1 MQKGDTALLC
11 CLYKQ
16 KLPGI
21 VMRWIVILMSTLA
34 WTSWA
39 SAEAQTKRAFIVG
52 VGDYADLSDL
62 QKTIGDATGYAEVF
76 SQDLDFEVTKLIDPD
91 TDAFFE
97 AFDTFVD
104 SIQPKDQVAFIFSGH
119 GWASGGENYLALS
132 DAPREGT
139 IRALERKTV
148 SLPTDILE
156 VLKAREPGL
165 VFAIIDACR
174 DNPFDTGTRGMQ
186 RGLVAVP
193 REEGVAVLFAAGAT
207 QTALDRLP
215 TDGAN
220 GSPYSVFTRTL
231 LPKLKDP
238 QTPLARI
245 YEDARTETALLAG
258 SIEHEQRPAMYHEL
272 SIDFCF
278 AGGDQCRVG
287 VTLDQE
293 QSDWL
298 YISSDGYGHV
308 NKCTKYERHLEKYPD
323 GRFAEIAQRNLAAPE
338 CAQRA
343 PSLLERMTQG
353 VSPERP

>member
-1 MQKGDTALLC
+1 
-11 CLYKQ
+11 
-16 KLPGI
+16 
-21 VMRWIVILMSTLA
+21 MRWMILLVLAVFGASTPHL
-34 WTSWA
+34 
-39 SAEAQTKRAFIVG
+39 EAQTKRAFVVG
-52 VGDYADLSDL
+52 VGEYAELSDL
-62 QKTIGDATGYAEVF
+62 QKTIGEAAGYSEVF
-76 SQDLDFEVTKLIDPD
+76 DQDLGFEVTRLIDPD
-91 TDAFFE
+91 TDSFFE

-104 SIQPKDQVAFIFSGH
+104 TIQPKDQVAFVFSGH
-119 GWASGGENYLALS
+119 GWASDGQNYLALS
-132 DAPREGT
+132 DAPRAGT

-156 VLKAREPGL
+156 VLKARDPGL

-193 REEGVAVLFAAGAT
+193 REEGIAVLFAAGAT

-215 TDGAN
+215 TDSAE

-245 YEDARTETALLAG
+245 YEDARTETSQLAS
-258 SIEHEQRPAMYHEL
+258 SIAHEQRPAMYHEL

-287 VTLDQE
+287 VNLDQE
-293 QSDWL
+293 QEDWL
-298 YISSDGYGHV
+298 YISSEGYGHV
-308 NKCTKYERHLEKYPD
+308 NKCIKYERHLEKYPN
-323 GRFAEIAQRNLAAPE
+323 GRFAEIAQRNLKAPD
-338 CAQRA
+338 CAQR
-343 PSLLERMTQG
+343 PVSLLDQLTQ
-353 VSPERP
+353 SATQDRD